1 MMGGPSSVVDDCR
14 FGFEDKPIS
23 AHVELHLWTAIV
35 ICAEVDCVSTKYE
48 VSSLKINVKVTT

>member
-1 MMGGPSSVVDDCR
+1 MVDDCR